1 MPETAQHQ
9 LTLLAD
15 ALERAVVVARR
26 DAGRPDAPPPPAAL
40 APVLR
45 FARLPPWA
53 MRTVLGV
60 LDTDEGFRSRVA
72 DGLEEGQVDRA
83 AWLFLARPDGWEEE
97 LAVREDAAIEEQ
109 RQADAGTRLEEAQ
122 RRAEQLEVALA
133 ETRAERD
140 ALGEQQSRERGEL
153 RALRAE
159 LEELR
164 AEREEL
170 TARVDRLDAERARAV
185 RELQEARELAQ
196 RRLVELRDRATTT
209 PSTSPPRTSTPPA
222 APPPIDTPES
232 GEPVVP
238 AQPAGSSGRR

>member
-1 MPETAQHQ
+1 MPEPAQHQ

-97 LAVREDAAIEEQ
+97 LASARTRRSRNSARRMPAHDSRRRSDVRSSSRSPWPRPAPSATPW
-109 RQADAGTRLEEAQ
+109 ANSNPGNEASCAPCG
-122 RRAEQLEVALA
+122 RS
-133 ETRAERD
+133 
-140 ALGEQQSRERGEL
+140 SRSCAR
-153 RALRAE
+153 
-159 LEELR
+159 
-164 AEREEL
+164 EREEL

-196 RRLVELRDRATTT
+196 RRLVELRDRASTT
-209 PSTSPPRTSTPPA
+209 PSTSPPPASTPPA
-222 APPPIDTPES
+222 APPPI
-232 GEPVVP
+232 GH
-238 AQPAGSSGRR
+238 G